1 MFTRR
6 VFLAASGAAV
16 LQGCSSGTTVSTP
29 GAAQASDPAAR
40 IVPNAGW
47 DAWVAGFMP
56 RARAAGITD
65 ATLSRA
71 FRGAGF
77 LPGVI
82 ERDRNQTEFKR
93 SFEDYLA
100 IVANDDKIAQG
111 RVAFARQRSRLNA
124 IEAKYG
130 VPANVVAA
138 IWGVESNFGTRRGT
152 IPVVSATST
161 LAYDGRRGVFFEK
174 QLIAA
179 LKILQTGDT
188 TADKLVGSWAG
199 AMGHTQFIPTSY
211 QLFAVDFTG
220 DGRRDIWSE
229 DPSDALAST
238 AAYLARSGWQRSQP
252 WGRETTSGGLQ
263 PDPGGPR
270 FAVGQNFRAIKR
282 YNNSDN
288 YALGVGHLA
297 DRLAGGGPLKTPFGP
312 DKYGL
317 TIDQRKLL
325 QSRLTAKGFDTG
337 GADGVLGPKSKA
349 AIAAYQASIGVAAT
363 GNPSPALLARLG

>member
-1 MFTRR
+1 MINRR
-6 VFLAASGAAV
+6 HFIALTGATA
-16 LQGCSSGTTVSTP
+16 LQACSTGGGVSAPTATP
-29 GAAQASDPAAR
+29 TMRA
-40 IVPNAGW
+40 VPNPAF
-47 DAWVAGFMP
+47 DAWVANFKT
-56 RARAAGITD
+56 RALSNGIT
-65 ATLSRA
+65 ASTLQTGM
-71 FRGAGF
+71 RGVGF
-77 LPGVI
+77 LPEVI

-100 IVANDDKIAQG
+100 IVASEEKIRAG
-111 RVAFARQRSRLNA
+111 RVAFARERSRLNA

-138 IWGVESNFGTRRGT
+138 IWGVESNFGTRRGNV
-152 IPVVSATST
+152 PVVSATAT
-161 LAYDGRRGVFFEK
+161 LAFEGRRGAFFEK

-188 TADKLVGSWAG
+188 TPSRLVGSWAG

-220 DGRRDIWSE
+220 DGRRDIWSD

-238 AAYLARSGWQRSQP
+238 AAYLARSGWQRAQP
-252 WGRETTSGGLQ
+252 WGREVTSGGLQ

-270 FAVGQNFRAIKR
+270 FEVGQNFRAIKR

-297 DRLAGGGPLKTPFGP
+297 DRLAGAGPLKTPFGP

-317 TIDQRKLL
+317 KIDDRKRL
-325 QSRLTAKGFDTG
+325 QTRLTAKGFDTG
-337 GADGVLGPKSKA
+337 GADGVLGPKSRA
-349 AIAAYQASIGVAAT
+349 AIAAYQRSVGLEAT
-363 GNPSPALLARLG
+363 GNPSPALLQRLG

>member
-1 MFTRR
+1 MSISRRHFIITGTAGILQACSGGAATRPLVR
-6 VFLAASGAAV
+6 ADPTMRAVANRGWSNWVASFKGRAAS
-16 LQGCSSGTTVSTP
+16 
-29 GAAQASDPAAR
+29 
-40 IVPNAGW
+40 
-47 DAWVAGFMP
+47 
-56 RARAAGITD
+56 AGISGD
-65 ATLSRA
+65 ILERG
-71 FRGAGF
+71 FRNAGF

-100 IVANDDKIAQG
+100 IVANDDKIALGKQ
-111 RVAFARQRSRLNA
+111 AFARQRSKLDA
-124 IEAKYG
+124 IEARYG

-152 IPVVSATST
+152 IPVISATST
-161 LAYDGRRGVFFEK
+161 LAFEGRRGAFFEK
-174 QLIAA
+174 QVLAA
-179 LKILQTGDT
+179 LRILQSGDT
-188 TADKLVGSWAG
+188 TPDRLVGSWAG

-211 QLFAVDFTG
+211 QQFAVDFTG
-220 DGRRDIWSE
+220 DGRRDIWTD

-238 AAYLARSGWQRSQP
+238 AAYLARSGWQRGQS
-252 WGRETTSGGLQ
+252 WGRESADGGLQ

-270 FAVGQNFRAIKR
+270 FSVGQNFRAIKR

-297 DRLAGGGPLKTPFGP
+297 DRLAGGGPLRTPFGP

-325 QSRLTAKGFDTG
+325 QTRLTAKGFDTG
-337 GADGVLGPKSKA
+337 GADGVLGPKTKG
-349 AIAAYQASIGVAAT
+349 AISAYQRSVGLEAT
-363 GNPSPALLARLG
+363 GNPSRALLDRL